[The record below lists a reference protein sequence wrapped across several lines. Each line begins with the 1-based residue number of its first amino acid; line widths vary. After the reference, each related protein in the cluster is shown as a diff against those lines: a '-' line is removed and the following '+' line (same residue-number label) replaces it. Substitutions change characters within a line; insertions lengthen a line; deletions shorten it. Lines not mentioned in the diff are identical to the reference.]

1 MTQPIYEKLV
11 DAVNMRGAPGMKGPE
26 LYALMEELFTPEEA
40 ELAVRMPL
48 NPISAADLASDIGMS
63 AKGVERMLETMA
75 DKGLVFSHERGGVK
89 RYNLMPIFPGIFE
102 FQFTKGE
109 VDERAKK
116 LARLFEDY
124 FLMMRQATQRAGR
137 GIALFPMARVI
148 SVEQEVPAGFEVYP
162 YNLVSH
168 YIENSEHL
176 AASTCYCRHHA
187 ELMGRPCDK
196 PKDNCMSFGPAA
208 KFVIE
213 RGFGRALSKEEAFD
227 VLKRSEEAGLV
238 HCASNVSKYLDFIC
252 NCCTCHC
259 GFLRSLKDAD
269 SPSMVATSSFIISL
283 EEGVCSGCG
292 DCVERCPVD
301 ALAMEGDVV
310 ALNLK
315 QCIGCGL
322 CVSVCPTEALRL
334 EPREGAS
341 VPPRDRHELD
351 AAMMSL
357 LGKSEGQG

>member
-1 MTQPIYEKLV
+1 MTEPIYEKLV
-11 DAVNMRGAPGMKGPE
+11 DAVNMRGAPGKKGPE
-26 LYALMEELFTPEEA
+26 LNALMEELFTPEEA

-48 NPISAADLASDIGMS
+48 NPVSAADLASEVGMS
-63 AKGVERMLETMA
+63 AEVVERTLETMA
-75 DKGLVFSHERGGVK
+75 DKGLVFSYERGGVK

-109 VDERAKK
+109 VNDRAKK

-124 FLMMRQATQRAGR
+124 FNVMRPAAARSGPR
-137 GIALFPMARVI
+137 IELFPMARVL
-148 SVEQEVPAGFEVYP
+148 SVEQEIPAGFEIYP

-168 YIENSEHL
+168 YIQNSEYI

-196 PKDNCMSFGPAA
+196 PKDNCMPFGPAA

-213 RGFGRALSKEEAFD
+213 RGFGRALSKEEAFE

-238 HCASNVSKYLDFIC
+238 HCASNVSKYLDFVC

-259 GFLRSLKDAD
+259 GFVGSLKTAD
-269 SPSMVATSSFIISL
+269 SPSMVATSSFIASL
-283 EEGVCSGCG
+283 EEEVCSGCG

-315 QCIGCGL
+315 RCVGCGL
-322 CVSVCPTEALRL
+322 CISVCPTGALKL
-334 EPREGAS
+334 ELREGAP

-351 AAMMSL
+351 AAMAASL
-357 LGKSEGQG
+357 LQPGDQG

>member
-11 DAVNMRGAPGMKGPE
+11 DAVNMRGAPGKKGPE
-26 LYALMEELFTPEEA
+26 LNALMEELFTPEEA

-48 NPISAADLASDIGMS
+48 NRVSAADLASEVGMS
-63 AKGVERMLETMA
+63 AEVVERMLETMA
-75 DKGLVFSHERGGVK
+75 NKGLVFSYERGGVK
-89 RYNLMPIFPGIFE
+89 SYNLMPIFPGIFE

-109 VDERAKK
+109 VNDRAKR
-116 LARLFEDY
+116 LAHLFEDY
-124 FLMMRQATQRAGR
+124 FKVMRPAPSQSSTR
-137 GIALFPMARVI
+137 IKLFPMARVI
-148 SVEQEVPAGFEVYP
+148 SVEQEIPAGFEVYP

-168 YIENSEHL
+168 YIQNSEYL

-213 RGFGRALSKEEAFD
+213 RGFGRPLSKEEAFE

-238 HCASNVSKYLDFIC
+238 HCVSNVSKYLDFVC

-259 GFLRSLKDAD
+259 GFLGSLKAAD
-269 SPSMVATSSFIISL
+269 SPSVVATSSFIASL
-283 EEGVCSGCG
+283 EEEACSGCG
-292 DCVERCPVD
+292 DCVEICPMD
-301 ALAMEGDVV
+301 ALAMGDDVV
-310 ALNLK
+310 ALDSDR
-315 QCIGCGL
+315 CIGCGL
-322 CVSVCPTEALRL
+322 CISRCPTGALKL
-334 EPREGAS
+334 EPREGAP

-351 AAMMSL
+351 AAMAASL
-357 LGKSEGQG
+357 WQSGDQG